1 MLPIHDALPALKA
14 ALAEGAAAVLVAPPG
29 AGKTTVTPLALMD
42 EPWAEGGKILV
53 LEPRRL
59 AARAAAERMA
69 STLGERAGET
79 VGYRVRMQAKVSAR
93 TRVEIVTEGVFTRMI
108 LADPALEG
116 VAAVLFDEFHERSL
130 DADLGLALALQA
142 QALLRPDL
150 RILVM
155 SATLDAA
162 PVARLM
168 GEAPIVESHG
178 RQYPIETRYLGRN
191 PALSMDEQV
200 ARAVMKALAEEGGGV
215 LVFLPGQG
223 EIRRVERLISERLRD
238 PAVDVDP
245 LYGALDF
252 AEQARAIAPAP
263 PGRRKVV
270 LATSIAETS
279 LTIEGVRV
287 VVDGGLSRA
296 PRFDPSSS
304 LVRLETIRVSRAEAD
319 QRRGRAGR
327 TAPGV
332 CYRLWDEAETRAL
345 IPFSRPEILET
356 DLSGLALDLAR
367 WGAKDP
373 AELAF
378 LDPPPA
384 GAFQEARALLS
395 RLEALDGK
403 GELTAHGR
411 ALAELPLPPRLA
423 HMLVKGA
430 EAGEGERAAQIAV
443 LLTERGLGGPD
454 VDLRHRLEALGR
466 DRSPRARDSR
476 VLAERWARSAGSALG
491 SSPSGGSTREA
502 GEGGGG
508 PQAGA
513 REPPSRPSGGLP
525 PEGEDLVSDALLLA
539 EAYPERIAKA
549 RGKPGEFLL
558 ASGRG
563 AFLEPTEALARE
575 TWLAVGELG
584 GGAARDRILL
594 AAPLDEAAL
603 RAEFADRIETEEVI
617 ETEAGGRLRA
627 KRRLRLGA
635 LTIEERLLPGLP
647 QGAMARALLGQVRAQ
662 GLAKLPWGPAAEG
675 LRARI
680 AFLRALEPD
689 GWPDLSDEALL
700 ASAED
705 WLLPL
710 LEGRSALK
718 DVDPQALSGALDA
731 LVGWEAMRRLDR
743 EAPERWATPA
753 GSRMAIDYAAEGGPR
768 LEARVQ
774 ELYGLADHPTLANG
788 RVPLTLA
795 LLSPAHRPIQVTKD
809 LPGFWRGSWKE
820 VRTEMKGRYPRHV
833 WPEDPASAD
842 PTTRAKPRG
851 T

>member
-1 MLPIHDALPALKA
+1 M
-14 ALAEGAAAVLVAPPG
+14 APPG
-29 AGKTTVTPLALMD
+29 AGKTTVVPLALMD
-42 EPWAEGGKILV
+42 EPWASGGRILV

-69 STLGERAGET
+69 STLGEKAGDT
-79 VGYRVRMQAKVSAR
+79 VGYRVRMQSKVSAR
-93 TRVEIVTEGVFTRMI
+93 TGVEILTEGVFTRMI
-108 LADPALEG
+108 LDDPSLDG
-116 VAAVLFDEFHERSL
+116 VAAVILDEFHERSL
-130 DADLGLALALQA
+130 DADLGLAFALQS
-142 QALLRPDL
+142 QAILRPEL
-150 RILVM
+150 RLLVM

-168 GEAPIVESHG
+168 DQAPIVESQG
-178 RQYPIETRYLGRN
+178 RMFPIADRYLGRD
-191 PALSMDEQV
+191 PRASMDEQV
-200 ARAVMKALAEEGGGV
+200 AKAVTRALAEEGGSL

-223 EIRRVERLISERLRD
+223 EIRRVERLLAERIRD
-238 PAVDVDP
+238 PAVDLAP

-252 AEQARAIAPAP
+252 AEQARAIAPSP
-263 PGRRKVV
+263 EGRRKVV

-287 VVDGGLSRA
+287 VVDGGLSRV
-296 PRFDPSSS
+296 PRFDPSSG
-304 LVRLETIRVSRAEAD
+304 LVRLETVRVTRAAAD

-327 TAPGV
+327 TQPGV

-345 IPFSRPEILET
+345 IPFGRPEILET

-373 AELAF
+373 SELAF
-378 LDPPPA
+378 LDPPPPT
-384 GAFQEARALLS
+384 AFKEARALLP
-395 RLEALDGK
+395 RLEALDGE
-403 GELTAHGR
+403 GNLTPHGR
-411 ALAELPLPPRLA
+411 TLAGLPLPPRLA

-430 EAGEGERAAQIAV
+430 QAGAAARAAAV
-443 LLTERGLGGPD
+443 AVVLTERGLGGSE
-454 VDLRHRLEALGR
+454 VDLRHRLESLAR
-466 DRSPRARDSR
+466 DRSPRARDAKA
-476 VLAERWARSAGSALG
+476 LAERWAR
-491 SSPSGGSTREA
+491 
-502 GEGGGG
+502 
-508 PQAGA
+508 QAGGRKTGA
-513 REPPSRPSGGLP
+513 AEVD
-525 PEGEDLVSDALLLA
+525 EALLLA
-539 EAYPERIAKA
+539 EAYPERIARA

-563 AFLEPTEALARE
+563 VFLEPTDALARE
-575 TWLAVGELG
+575 RWLAVGELG

-603 RAEFADRIETEEVI
+603 RVEFADRLVSEEMI

-635 LTIEERLLPGLP
+635 LVVEERLLDKLP
-647 QGAMARALLGQVRAQ
+647 DGAMAKALLGQVRAQ
-662 GLAKLPWGPAAEG
+662 GLDKLPWSQAADG
-675 LRARI
+675 LRARVS
-680 AFLRALEPD
+680 FLRTLDPGA
-689 GWPDLSDEALL
+689 WPDLSDEALL

-710 LEGRSALK
+710 LEDRSTLKAVDASALTA
-718 DVDPQALSGALDA
+718 ALEA
-731 LVGWEAMRRLDR
+731 LVGWEGMRRLDR

-753 GSRMAIDYAAEGGPR
+753 GPSHLIDYAAEGGPR
-768 LEARVQ
+768 LDARVQ
-774 ELYGLADHPTLANG
+774 EFYGLAAHPTLAGG

-795 LLSPAHRPIQVTKD
+795 LLSPAHRPIQVTRD

-820 VRTEMKGRYPRHV
+820 VRTEMKGRYPRHL
-833 WPEDPASAD
+833 WPEDPAGAD